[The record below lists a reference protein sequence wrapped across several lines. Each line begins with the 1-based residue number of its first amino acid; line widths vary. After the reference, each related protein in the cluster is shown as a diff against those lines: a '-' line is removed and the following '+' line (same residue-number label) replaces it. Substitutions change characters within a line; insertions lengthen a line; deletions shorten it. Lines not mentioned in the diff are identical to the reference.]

1 MQPKNGAKCC
11 KNTAVI
17 SRRVRLELTTF
28 VFNGLEYCFIL
39 NRSLPIL
46 FQGGFYRED
55 TGRVEKYLINPKTG
69 KFAESDNPETWTSF
83 EEACKYAR
91 ENGGD
96 TLAYALD
103 GKDNIF
109 CIDVDHC
116 YENGAVVSDLVRDI
130 EESGVHTYC
139 ERSVSGNGLHYFGK
153 TKGLDVRAFSKDG
166 KMEFYQKSHFI
177 AMTGD
182 MRSSGNE
189 LESIDGTDLQS
200 FIEEKCDRRI
210 DWKGVGTGVEGL
222 SNMSDRE
229 VTERALKSADKDFE
243 KLYGGQDLFSDHSR
257 SDMALMSR
265 LAFWCNGD
273 KEQMLRVFATSG
285 LYRPEKS
292 PDYYEGTAIK
302 CIQGN
307 ANRYTPRKEQPATP
321 PKKAVGFGKV

>member
-1 MQPKNGAKCC
+1 MKRNEC
-11 KNTAVI
+11 K
-17 SRRVRLELTTF
+17 SFRDKYLEL
-28 VFNGLEYCFIL
+28 
-39 NRSLPIL
+39 
-46 FQGGFYRED
+46 
-55 TGRVEKYLINPKTG
+55 
-69 KFAESDNPETWTSF
+69 A
-83 EEACKYAR
+83 
-91 ENGGD
+91 
-96 TLAYALD
+96 
-103 GKDNIF
+103 KDNIF

-139 ERSVSGNGLHYFGK
+139 ERSVSGTGLHYFGK

-166 KMEFYQKSHFI
+166 EMEFYQKSHFI

-200 FIEEKCDRRI
+200 LIAEKCDRRTG
-210 DWKGVGTGVEGL
+210 WKGIGTGVEGL

-285 LYRPEKS
+285 LYRLEKS

>member
-1 MQPKNGAKCC
+1 M
-11 KNTAVI
+11 
-17 SRRVRLELTTF
+17 
-28 VFNGLEYCFIL
+28 
-39 NRSLPIL
+39 
-46 FQGGFYRED
+46 
-55 TGRVEKYLINPKTG
+55 
-69 KFAESDNPETWTSF
+69 
-83 EEACKYAR
+83 
-91 ENGGD
+91 
-96 TLAYALD
+96 
-103 GKDNIF
+103 
-109 CIDVDHC
+109 
-116 YENGAVVSDLVRDI
+116 RDI

-139 ERSVSGNGLHYFGK
+139 ERSVSGTGLHYFGK

-166 KMEFYQKSHFI
+166 EMEFYQKSHFI

-200 FIEEKCDRRI
+200 LIEEKCDRRI
-210 DWKGVGTGVEGL
+210 DWKGIGTDVEGL

-302 CIQGN
+302 CIQCNTTDILREKNSRQRRLKKPSDSGK
-307 ANRYTPRKEQPATP
+307 RKIDR
-321 PKKAVGFGKV
+321 

>member
-1 MQPKNGAKCC
+1 
-11 KNTAVI
+11 
-17 SRRVRLELTTF
+17 
-28 VFNGLEYCFIL
+28 
-39 NRSLPIL
+39 
-46 FQGGFYRED
+46 
-55 TGRVEKYLINPKTG
+55 
-69 KFAESDNPETWTSF
+69 
-83 EEACKYAR
+83 
-91 ENGGD
+91 
-96 TLAYALD
+96 
-103 GKDNIF
+103 
-109 CIDVDHC
+109 
-116 YENGAVVSDLVRDI
+116 
-130 EESGVHTYC
+130 
-139 ERSVSGNGLHYFGK
+139 
-153 TKGLDVRAFSKDG
+153 
-166 KMEFYQKSHFI
+166 
-177 AMTGD
+177 MTGD

-189 LESIDGTDLQS
+189 LKSIDGTDLQ
-200 FIEEKCDRRI
+200 FLIEEKCDRRI
-210 DWKGVGTGVEGL
+210 GWKGVGTGVEGL

-285 LYRPEKS
+285 LYRLEKS

>member
-1 MQPKNGAKCC
+1 M
-11 KNTAVI
+11 
-17 SRRVRLELTTF
+17 
-28 VFNGLEYCFIL
+28 
-39 NRSLPIL
+39 
-46 FQGGFYRED
+46 
-55 TGRVEKYLINPKTG
+55 
-69 KFAESDNPETWTSF
+69 
-83 EEACKYAR
+83 
-91 ENGGD
+91 
-96 TLAYALD
+96 
-103 GKDNIF
+103 
-109 CIDVDHC
+109 
-116 YENGAVVSDLVRDI
+116 VSDLVRDI

-166 KMEFYQKSHFI
+166 EMEFYQKSHFI

-189 LESIDGTDLQS
+189 LKSIDGTDLQS

-210 DWKGVGTGVEGL
+210 GWKGIGTGVEGL